1 MGFGLPM
8 MSLPIHLIIPAF
20 LALTA
25 ISLSVFYRSW
35 FLPRKYWRSFWI
47 SGLIFLGL
55 YAFLVGFAAYQNI
68 SLRIQL
74 DHYDLNQNGFLDG
87 FECTDEPCKVLMRKL
102 SDDTARTFSVITA
115 GIFAAAVSLPILLA
129 GLILERLRK

>member
-35 FLPRKYWRSFWI
+35 FLPRKYWRSF
-47 SGLIFLGL
+47 F
-55 YAFLVGFAAYQNI
+55 
-68 SLRIQL
+68 
-74 DHYDLNQNGFLDG
+74 DG
-87 FECTDEPCKVLMRKL
+87 FECTDEPCKALMRKL